1 MNHPAY
7 ETLAWQF
14 HPTIP
19 FSQHILHRRWTKVKF
34 SPRSICCWFLGKSRI
49 REFCGVRWWSP
60 QGRRE
65 PEWARGGYQVKTP
78 FVRPLRHK
86 ETKFPWF
93 PNCVVYLSRVHYV
106 IISDNPY
113 LPAAVD
119 GTLHFRG
126 RWARTPRWQTPTCLV
141 YGCPRTDDL
150 TTHLCLK
157 ISLLLELLL

>member
-1 MNHPAY
+1 MALNGFPPHHPVFS
-7 ETLAWQF
+7 T
-14 HPTIP
+14 HPP
-19 FSQHILHRRWTKVKF
+19 PKVDEGEVF
-34 SPRSICCWFLGKSRI
+34 TPIHLLLVPWEIEDSWVSWSSVVESSGPPRARI
-49 REFCGVRWWSP
+49 GP
-60 QGRRE
+60 
-65 PEWARGGYQVKTP
+65 GGYQVKTP

-93 PNCVVYLSRVHYV
+93 PNCVVYLFRVHYV

-126 RWARTPRWQTPTCLV
+126 RWARTPRWQTTTCLV
-141 YGCPRTDDL
+141 YGCPGTDDL

-157 ISLLLELLL
+157 IFLLLELLL